1 MFSEIPGFVSQWHFS
16 PRNLIDRSHIDQT
29 KLISTLLPPLKA
41 WGPHW
46 ESEWR
51 DFCLW
56 ERRRH
61 DLGERGGSS
70 LGESW
75 HRRAGRQEDTSLLI
89 YCQVSF
95 PPLRKALAFLIFDD
109 SHLPSSFF
117 LLFCFSQLEEKKTSG
132 DSFAKE
138 QVKRAD
144 IRSMTFPRLLGYKC
158 LWQTLFQDSS
168 ENAWKQR
175 NPHQII
181 CPDIPFFRLI
191 SQSETWN
198 I

>member
-29 KLISTLLPPLKA
+29 KLISPLLPPLKA

-51 DFCLW
+51 GFCLW
-56 ERRRH
+56 ARKRRH
-61 DLGERGGSS
+61 LGERGGSS

-89 YCQVSF
+89 YYQVGF

-109 SHLPSSFF
+109 SHLPSIFF
-117 LLFCFSQLEEKKTSG
+117 FSCSVSPNWKKKTIRGLFCKGTSEESRYMEY
-132 DSFAKE
+132 DL
-138 QVKRAD
+138 
-144 IRSMTFPRLLGYKC
+144 PL
-158 LWQTLFQDSS
+158 
-168 ENAWKQR
+168 
-175 NPHQII
+175 
-181 CPDIPFFRLI
+181 PFGV
-191 SQSETWN
+191 
-198 I
+198 